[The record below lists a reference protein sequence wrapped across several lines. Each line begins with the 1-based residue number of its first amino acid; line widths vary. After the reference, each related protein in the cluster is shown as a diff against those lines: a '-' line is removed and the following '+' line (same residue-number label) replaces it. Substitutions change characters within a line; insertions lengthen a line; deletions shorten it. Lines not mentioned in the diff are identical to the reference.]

1 MFLISFINI
10 VTGVFYMRQLLLTFL
25 FTPFVLFAAC
35 EKGQLCQMDIP
46 GAQCADGSQ
55 SYISYIDRGSE
66 NLFVYVQGGGACF
79 DAVTCGCRLK
89 DKDCKGSNEGGDGA
103 TAGYLS
109 RPPFY
114 SQIHP
119 WGQNE
124 NGPIGR
130 GNYFEIVYCTGD
142 VYTGAGT
149 VNYGNAL
156 MPRVLRHM
164 GAVNFQLSI
173 DKAKQLFPHVKKVT
187 VIGSSAGGVGVTYN
201 LHHIARNFGQ
211 TELSVIN
218 DSGIPILAK
227 YLDPNKI
234 KSVLEKWNVMAS
246 LPEGLAKD
254 GLVDFEDIYEFNA
267 SQFSGL
273 KYALLGATRDAV
285 FQGYFALLGGNSDSV
300 KRSLEATSQILDK
313 TTNHK
318 YFLNNGRWHTATFL
332 TSFGIPK
339 DTIPKSHGV
348 NIEDW
353 IAQMV
358 GNSPEWRS
366 LSAE

>member
-1 MFLISFINI
+1 
-10 VTGVFYMRQLLLTFL
+10 MRRLLMTFF

-35 EKGQLCQMDIP
+35 EKGQLCQMEIP
-46 GAQCADGSQ
+46 GSQCADGSQ
-55 SYISYIDRGSE
+55 SYVSYIDRGSE

-89 DKDCKGSNEGGDGA
+89 ENNCKGSNEGGEGA

-109 RPPFY
+109 RPPFD

-119 WGQNE
+119 WGLNE
-124 NGPIGR
+124 NGPIGS

-149 VNYGNAL
+149 VNYGNIL
-156 MPRVLRHM
+156 LPRVVRHM
-164 GAVNFQLSI
+164 GAVNFRLSI
-173 DKAKQLFPHVKKVT
+173 DKAKEMFPNVKKVT
-187 VIGSSAGGVGVTYN
+187 IIGASAGGVGVTYN
-201 LHHIARNFGQ
+201 LHHISRNFGQ
-211 TELSVIN
+211 TELYVIN

-227 YLDPNKI
+227 YLQVNKI
-234 KSVLEKWNVMAS
+234 QSVLEKWNVEAT
-246 LPEGLAKD
+246 LPDGLTQD
-254 GLVDFEDIYEFNA
+254 DLVDFEEIYEFNA
-267 SQFSGL
+267 SQFPGV
-273 KYALLGATRDAV
+273 KFALLGATRDVV
-285 FQGYFALLGGNSDSV
+285 FDGYFQLLGGNSNSV
-300 KRSLEATSQILDK
+300 KLSLEATSQVLDK

-332 TSFGIPK
+332 SSFGMPK
-339 DTIPKSHGV
+339 EALPKSHGV

-358 GNSPEWRS
+358 GNSSEWRS
-366 LSAE
+366 LTAE